1 MSPELMQAILDAD
14 WPSAE
19 AAAGVALPRF
29 FRDERWGHLQYRL
42 GLVRADPGALPW
54 LTRLMVCRQTPDHPT
69 KTAFSR
75 GPREAVG
82 HIGFHEP
89 PRAGRDWVEVGYTVF
104 PEHRRQGY
112 AEEAVRGLFG
122 WAAQQGVHRFRASVG
137 PWNQPSLNLVRKLG
151 LVQTGVQV
159 DDIDGEELI
168 FETG

>member
-54 LTRLMVCRQTPDHPT
+54 LTRLMVCRQAP
-69 KTAFSR
+69 
-75 GPREAVG
+75 EAVG

-112 AEEAVRGLFG
+112 AEEAVRGLFE
-122 WAAQQGVHRFRASVG
+122 WAAQEGVHRFRASVG

-159 DDIDGEELI
+159 DEIDGEELI